1 MSDKKRPMTAL
12 DYIKNQPSMQ
22 GKNLNSKSAEIT
34 HYPNKYEP
42 TQIAYTTCKILRIQ
56 SPHDFGF
63 LNLHTTKPF
72 SQSGYHIQGYTYT
85 DYQNAFFRTLCLRAF
100 DHSWFLSFDSRCPN
114 QVPGWFHEWWYWF
127 GPTNEIY
134 PTDIIKTNFPFY
146 SKHLPK
152 QDIDSFKNI
161 SFHIDMGIP
170 WICSWHYNL
179 ILLLPG
185 MPYSLVR
192 EYRIKWWDK
201 YDLNRCS
208 LTNIAKLFQIT
219 SQTKAQVQ
227 AVSKSILYLHHKIL
241 SNDTEQILKPLHHL
255 QQHNLSKN
263 MEHILRLLLLNLNQP
278 KNHLVQHT
286 PQHHQN
292 HPRKRSF
299 KKCSMPSSNNS
310 KNPTPMLLY
319 KMTTP
324 TAVL

>member
-1 MSDKKRPMTAL
+1 MSDKKRPMTAS

-34 HYPNKYEP
+34 HYPNKSEP
-42 TQIAYTTCKILRIQ
+42 TQIAYSTCKILRIQ
-56 SPHDFGF
+56 SPHDLGF

-72 SQSGYHIQGYTYT
+72 SQPGYHIQGYTYT
-85 DYQNAFFRTLCLRAF
+85 DYQNAFFRALCLRAF
-100 DHSWFLSFDSRCPN
+100 DHSWFLSLDSKCPN

-152 QDIDSFKNI
+152 QDIDSFKQI
-161 SFHIDMGIP
+161 AFHIDMGIP

-179 ILLLPG
+179 TLLLPG

-219 SQTKAQVQ
+219 SQTKAQVK
-227 AVSKSILYLHHKIL
+227 AVSKSI
-241 SNDTEQILKPLHHL
+241 PLLTPQDLIQRYGTDPNATSATQLIQKYGVDPKASSSQAQQTQQSSSPAHSTTSSKSSKKEELQKMFDAFL
-255 QQHNLSKN
+255 QQI
-263 MEHILRLLLLNLNQP
+263 EE
-278 KNHLVQHT
+278 
-286 PQHHQN
+286 
-292 HPRKRSF
+292 
-299 KKCSMPSSNNS
+299 SNID
-310 KNPTPMLLY
+310 
-319 KMTTP
+319 TTIQDDDP
-324 TAVL
+324 YGGP